1 MIAYVARAVLRMVI
15 TMFVIVTLVFFA
27 TRLSGSPID
36 SFLGDGLTSEDRE
49 LMIAYFELDG
59 TVWQQ
64 YRAYLRGVI
73 EGNFGM
79 SFLERRPVSQIVADR
94 LGPSAQLLLSSL
106 LLTLALSLPLGII
119 AAIYR
124 TSWIG
129 TAVMAIAFVGYAVPG
144 FVLAIAMILLFS
156 DALNWLPVVG
166 NGTFWHFIMP
176 TITMSAVLIAA
187 LTRFTRNAM
196 LDVLGQDFMRTA
208 RAKGLPERVVILRH
222 ALRNASVTII
232 TVIGLQIAGL
242 AAAGSVVVEAIF
254 SWPGIGD
261 LLVRAA
267 LLRDYPV
274 LQFAVIVVSFVVI
287 LINTLADIAYAIA
300 DPRIRVAGP
309 DGGSSANR
317 PRPGACRGH
326 RLSRGQWHPEGGD
339 GPGGPLGDPGGLR
352 TGDRS
357 V

>member
-1 MIAYVARAVLRMVI
+1 MTAYILRAVLHMII

-27 TRLSGSPID
+27 TRLSGSPLD
-36 SFLGDGLTSEDRE
+36 SFLGDGLTAEDRE
-49 LMIAYFELDG
+49 LMIAYFELEG
-59 TVWQQ
+59 TIWQQ
-64 YRAYLRGVI
+64 YVAYLRGVL

-79 SFLERRPVSQIVADR
+79 SFLERRPVADIMADR
-94 LGPSAQLLLSSL
+94 IGPSAQLLFASV
-106 LLTLALSLPLGII
+106 LLTLVVSIPLGII

-129 TAVMAIAFVGYAVPG
+129 SAVMVVAFVGYAVPS

-166 NGTFWHFIMP
+166 NGSFWHFIMP
-176 TITMSAVLIAA
+176 TIAMSGILIAA

-208 RAKGLPERVVILRH
+208 RAKGLPETVVILSH

-232 TVIGLQIAGL
+232 SVVGLQIAGL

-300 DPRIRVAGP
+300 DPRIRVA
-309 DGGSSANR
+309 
-317 PRPGACRGH
+317 RG
-326 RLSRGQWHPEGGD
+326 
-339 GPGGPLGDPGGLR
+339 
-352 TGDRS
+352 
-357 V
+357 

>member
-1 MIAYVARAVLRMVI
+1 VTAYIARALLRMAI

-27 TRLSGSPID
+27 TRISGSPLD
-36 SFLGDGLTSEDRE
+36 SFLGDGLTAEDRE
-49 LMIAYFELDG
+49 LLITYFELDG
-59 TVWQQ
+59 TIWQQ
-64 YRAYLRGVI
+64 YVAYLRGVL

-79 SFLERRPVSQIVADR
+79 SFMERRPVSEIMGDR
-94 LGPSAQLLLSSL
+94 IGPSAQLLFASL
-106 LLTLALSLPLGII
+106 LLTLSTAIPLGII

-124 TSWIG
+124 TSWVG
-129 TAVMAIAFVGYAVPG
+129 SAVMVLAFVGYAVPS
-144 FVLAIAMILLFS
+144 FVLAIAMILVFS
-156 DALNWLPVVG
+156 DGLNWLPVVG

-176 TITMSAVLIAA
+176 TITMSGVLVAA

-208 RAKGLPERVVILRH
+208 RAKGLPETVVILRH

-232 TVIGLQIAGL
+232 SVVGLQIAGL

-267 LLRDYPV
+267 ILRDYPV
-274 LQFAVIVVSFVVI
+274 LQFAVIVVSFAVI

-300 DPRIRVAGP
+300 DPRIRVAR
-309 DGGSSANR
+309 D
-317 PRPGACRGH
+317 
-326 RLSRGQWHPEGGD
+326 
-339 GPGGPLGDPGGLR
+339 
-352 TGDRS
+352 
-357 V
+357 